1 MKRSTVIGIIS
12 GLLLAGSIL
21 FSTVSISA
29 SSNRTLSLH
38 NYVCAAKHGCS
49 GKRYNATTGKLS
61 GWTWMLKGTG
71 MNATPKQG
79 YLWESTN
86 KSTYRAR
93 WIGSQ
98 FVKRGE
104 TPRY

>member
-1 MKRSTVIGIIS
+1 MKRTITALVS
-12 GLLLAGSIL
+12 GLVLAGSL
-21 FSTVSISA
+21 FLVHPISA
-29 SSNRTLSLH
+29 SSNDALVLH
-38 NYVCAAKHGCS
+38 NYVCAAKYGCS

-61 GWTWMLKGTG
+61 GWTWMLKGAG

-104 TPRY
+104 TPKY